1 MLGRSLHK
9 PHLFAVLTACLY
21 MSDKA
26 IPDERV
32 PGSIW
37 QLLHKQ
43 ENWTIHLPLFFI
55 DLFQINYVLTPWPY
69 DSLRSL
75 ASHTTYAHSLVL
87 FPSTSAVSL
96 SALRYHFVLLSII
109 SVSSPPPFFSCPVF
123 LWLSNLSQ
131 YRDLLHTA
139 HWIEK
144 LKSTSRLALIQS
156 AKSSCVSLAVRFN
169 LTYWCSLN
177 WKGFH

>member
-9 PHLFAVLTACLY
+9 PYLRAVLTVCLY
-21 MSDKA
+21 MSDKS

-43 ENWTIHLPLFFI
+43 ENWTIHLPVFFI

-75 ASHTTYAHSLVL
+75 ASHTTYVHSLVL

-96 SALRYHFVLLSII
+96 SALRYHSVLLSII
-109 SVSSPPPFFSCPVF
+109 SVSAPPHFFSRLVF
-123 LWLSNLSQ
+123 LWLSNLSH
-131 YRDLLHTA
+131 YRDLLRTA

-144 LKSTSRLALIQS
+144 LKSTSRRALLQS
-156 AKSSCVSLAVRFN
+156 AKFSCISLSVRFN
-169 LTYWCSLN
+169 FTYWCSLN
-177 WKGFH
+177 WKGFP